1 MTYYIFLESAGENL
15 SNQIYP
21 NLAWPNLTYL
31 TQLNQPNLPNL
42 AYLTLKIKK

>member
-1 MTYYIFLESAGENL
+1 MTYYIFLESAGQNL

-21 NLAWPNLTYL
+21 NLALPNLTYL
-31 TQLNQPNLPNL
+31 TQLNLPNL